1 MGKPSEAHAKAL
13 ASLFLSCSSVKK
25 PAKKF
30 NPLDECVAAES
41 DHRKKASTGK
51 RAKKVNVVILKRIPS
66 YIPKG
71 IHRNKL
77 KEDGHI
83 IELPFHRCMTSE
95 ETMELITDAFK
106 ELGGVKRLQYLQAN
120 RNNTLKVHMQQDLD
134 GNGVLNLAGSGS
146 LYVQLIEMGES
157 DDDLPSIELGPQ
169 ASSSSTTPDSN
180 RRMQLLQRADE
191 LIKELRVSCLAAL
204 QSLAHALEGQCVCVC
219 VSVCLCVCLC
229 VSVNCKQISHKV
241 WLLSVP
247 NVETCRMSISAR
259 HS

>member
-1 MGKPSEAHAKAL
+1 M
-13 ASLFLSCSSVKK
+13 
-25 PAKKF
+25 
-30 NPLDECVAAES
+30 
-41 DHRKKASTGK
+41 
-51 RAKKVNVVILKRIPS
+51 LKRIPS

-77 KEDGHI
+77 KEDGRI
-83 IELPFHRCMTSE
+83 IELTFHRCMTSK

-106 ELGGVKRLQYLQAN
+106 ELGRLEKLQYLQAN

-134 GNGVLNLAGSGS
+134 GNGVLNLAGCGS
-146 LYVQLIEMGES
+146 LYVQQMEMEES

-204 QSLAHALEGQCVCVC
+204 KGLTHAQEGRSVSLNKFFC
-219 VSVCLCVCLC
+219 
-229 VSVNCKQISHKV
+229 I
-241 WLLSVP
+241 LSVP
-247 NVETCRMSISAR
+247 NMEICRRSISAQ